1 MKKIIALIMSIFVIF
16 SLTGCGGEK
25 PEEFLATYLD
35 VMCCKDEDKVLE
47 KYINGEEVD
56 EYYEEALGADLK
68 YFKSSG
74 IDEFMLSIYKNL
86 NYEIISVEQDG
97 DKATAKVNFS
107 VVDFGK
113 AYDQAMKDSVKWF
126 MYNMSASDS
135 DISNKLMENFTKE
148 INNTAK
154 KGDFKEKEITFIMS
168 KDDEGYWNIDNM
180 NSAMNDLFEEGTND
194 INDINNNLDSYFY

>member
-126 MYNMSASDS
+126 MDNMSASDS

-148 INNTAK
+148 INDTAK

>member
-25 PEEFLATYLD
+25 PEDFLKTYLD
-35 VMCCKDEDKVLE
+35 IMCCKDEDKVLE

-56 EYYEEALGADLK
+56 EQYKEYFGDDLQ

-86 NYEIISVEQDG
+86 NYEIISVEEDG
-97 DKATAKVNFS
+97 DKANAKVSFS
-107 VVDFGK
+107 VIDFGK

-126 MYNMSASDS
+126 MDNTSASDS
-135 DISNKLMENFTKE
+135 DITNKLMENFTKE
-148 INNTAK
+148 INNAAK
-154 KGDFKEKEITFIMS
+154 EGKFEQKEVTMILS
-168 KDDEGYWNIDNM
+168 KDDEGYWNVDNM

-194 INDINNNLDSYFY
+194 INDINNNIESYFY

>member
-1 MKKIIALIMSIFVIF
+1 MKKIMALIMAIFIMF
-16 SLTGCGGEK
+16 GFTGCGG
-25 PEEFLATYLD
+25 PSAEESLTSYLD

-56 EYYEEALGADLK
+56 EDYKEFLGDDFQ

-86 NYEIISVEQDG
+86 NYEIISVEEDG
-97 DKATAKVNFS
+97 DKANAKVSFS
-107 VVDFGK
+107 VIDFGK

-126 MYNMSASDS
+126 MDNTSASDS
-135 DISNKLMENFTKE
+135 DITNKLMENFTKE
-148 INNTAK
+148 INNAAK
-154 KGDFKEKEITFIMS
+154 EGKFEQKEVTMILS
-168 KDDEGYWNIDNM
+168 KDDEDYWNIDNM

-194 INDINNNLDSYFY
+194 IDDINNNLDSYFY

>member
-1 MKKIIALIMSIFVIF
+1 MKKIIALIMSLFVIF

-25 PEEFLATYLD
+25 PDEFLATYLD

-56 EYYEEALGADLK
+56 EYYEEALGEDLK

-97 DKATAKVNFS
+97 DSATAKVNFS
-107 VVDFGK
+107 VIDFGE
-113 AYDQAMKDSVKWF
+113 AYDQAMKDTISWF
-126 MYNMSASDS
+126 MDNMSASDS
-135 DISNKLMENFTKE
+135 DISNKLIDNFTKE

-194 INDINNNLDSYFY
+194 IDDINNNLDSYFY

>member
-1 MKKIIALIMSIFVIF
+1 MKKIIALIMSIFVIC

-126 MYNMSASDS
+126 MDNMSASDS

>member
-74 IDEFMLSIYKNL
+74 IDEFMLSLVKNL
-86 NYEIISVEQDG
+86 NYERR
-97 DKATAKVNFS
+97 
-107 VVDFGK
+107 
-113 AYDQAMKDSVKWF
+113 
-126 MYNMSASDS
+126 
-135 DISNKLMENFTKE
+135 
-148 INNTAK
+148 K
-154 KGDFKEKEITFIMS
+154 K
-168 KDDEGYWNIDNM
+168 
-180 NSAMNDLFEEGTND
+180 
-194 INDINNNLDSYFY
+194 

>member
-126 MYNMSASDS
+126 MDNMSASDS